1 MTNEEIINAFPECE
15 RIKKTDIAEC
25 VNRLFEEV
33 KFYNEIGDFLMN
45 RCMALWPEPT
55 NWRTD
60 RTDFDEWSNY
70 FYGNYKTKDFRF
82 PNWVKSIKQ
91 EFVGRYG
98 QHRTYD
104 EACQLAADEW
114 ARMIFGSYMQD
125 NGDKSSEGFFGN
137 MLATVVKNECSSG
150 YGQDVIDRFRAAI
163 KRHYLDDCIY
173 EDTQHGS
180 FQDVPD
186 CDYDPSPS
194 LRKALRDAGCKD
206 GDISFMC
213 PIKTSIIID
222 KIDNSVCVR
231 GYRKVRYL

>member
-25 VNRLFEEV
+25 VNRLFDEV
-33 KFYNEIGDFLMN
+33 KFYNEIGDFLKKH
-45 RCMALWPEPT
+45 CCTLWPGPT
-55 NWRTD
+55 NFRID
-60 RTDFDEWSNY
+60 RTDLDKWSNY
-70 FYGNYKTKDFRF
+70 FYGNYETKDYRFRE
-82 PNWVKSIKQ
+82 WIESIQ
-91 EFVGRYG
+91 REFVGRHG

-114 ARMIFGSYMQD
+114 ARMIFGSHMQD

-137 MLATVVKNECSSG
+137 MLATVVKNECSSD
-150 YGQDVIDRFRAAI
+150 YGQDVIDCFRAAI
-163 KRHYLDDCIY
+163 KRHYLGDCIY

-180 FQDVPD
+180 YRDVPD
-186 CDYDPSPS
+186 CDYHPSPS